1 MVADA
6 HQKARGE
13 IGSYRNPHM
22 ASDDTQQPMPAEME
36 YHEKSFQRQSC
47 DIRI

>member
-6 HQKARGE
+6 YQNARGE

-22 ASDDTQQPMPAEME
+22 ASDDTQQPMPAEMD
-36 YHEKSFQRQSC
+36 YHEKSCR
-47 DIRI
+47 R